1 LRGPPGRPVLSVRSG
16 SGLELSS
23 KALAD
28 LMKSVLA
35 RGLPFRFRVRGW
47 SMSPFIRDFDVLT
60 VVPLG
65 SRPPRTGEIVA
76 FVSTVDERLVV
87 HRVVGRRGAALLV
100 QGDNLAG
107 ATDAAIPESR
117 VLGRVKRIERDGK
130 TVRLGLGAER
140 SAVAF
145 LSRKGL
151 LAVLAAG
158 ARALFRRG
166 SAARA

>member
-1 LRGPPGRPVLSVRSG
+1 LRGPPGRPELSVRSG

-65 SRPPRTGEIVA
+65 SRPPRTG
-76 FVSTVDERLVV
+76 
-87 HRVVGRRGAALLV
+87 
-100 QGDNLAG
+100 DNLAG
-107 ATDAAIPESR
+107 ATDAAIPGSQ